1 MATDPTDGFPDRLNR
16 PVPLDSLAAFRV
28 LFGVTMCVAML
39 RTLARGWVA
48 TIYLE
53 PAFHFSYPGF
63 AWVRPLPA
71 CLMYPLVAGTAIAAL
86 AVAAGFFY
94 RIATVT
100 FLLGF
105 LYLEL
110 IDRAV
115 YLNHYYLVTLLAFL
129 LCFMPAHR
137 RWSWDAA
144 VGRVTETPVGAAW
157 PILLL
162 RFQLGVVYIFAALA
176 KLNADWLLHAQPLAI
191 WLPARSELPWIGPLL
206 THTITAHVFSWFGF
220 VYDLTIVIF
229 LLRARTRAFAYA
241 GVVVFHV
248 MTAVLFPIGMF
259 PWIMIVAT
267 TVFFPPDWPRIN
279 TRMPTSEI
287 MQPPRLNRIQ
297 FIAIV
302 GYCLAQILIPMR
314 SWFIPGDSY
323 WTGEGFDF
331 GWRVMVAEKTGMADF
346 TVVHRETGRRTR
358 IRNAEHLTCGQERAM
373 TQSPRMIWQFAR
385 HLDRT
390 FETPGGDAFAVM
402 VDAYAT
408 MNGRR
413 SQRLIREDVD
423 LTRPLPR
430 DWIVPLDS
438 AAASP
443 ARLAAGLPRVE

>member
-1 MATDPTDGFPDRLNR
+1 MATERTDGLRDRLNR
-16 PVPLDSLAAFRV
+16 AVPLASLAAFRV

-39 RTLARGWVA
+39 RTIARGWVE
-48 TIYLE
+48 TVYLE

-71 CLMYPLVAGTAIAAL
+71 HLMYPLVAGTAVAAL
-86 AVAAGFFY
+86 AVAVGFFY
-94 RIATVT
+94 RAASVI

-137 RWSWDAA
+137 CWSWDAA
-144 VGRVTETPVGAAW
+144 VGRVQTLDFGPAW

-162 RFQLGVVYIFAALA
+162 RFQLAVVYLFAAIA
-176 KLNADWLLHAQPLAI
+176 KMNSDWLLHAQPLRI
-191 WLPARSELPWIGPLL
+191 WLPAASDVALIGPWLNEL
-206 THTITAHVFSWFGF
+206 WTAYAFSWFGLL
-220 VYDLTIVIF
+220 YDLLIVGA
-229 LLRARTRAFAYA
+229 LLHSRTRSFAYA
-241 GVVVFHV
+241 VVVLFHAA
-248 MTAVLFPIGMF
+248 TALLFPIGMF

-267 TVFFPPDWPRIN
+267 TVFFPPDWPRFKHS
-279 TRMPTSEI
+279 PPHEI
-287 MQPPRLNRIQ
+287 PASTIPLPRLHTVA
-297 FIAIV
+297 IAA
-302 GYCLAQILIPMR
+302 YCVLQILIPTR

-323 WTGEGFDF
+323 WTQEGFDF

-358 IRNAEHLTCGQERAM
+358 VSNADFLTCGQERAM
-373 TQSPRMIWQFAR
+373 AQSPLLIRQFAL
-385 HLDRT
+385 HLDRL
-390 FETPGGDAFAVM
+390 FDAAGRDEHGVV

-413 SQRLIREDVD
+413 SQRLIRKDVD
-423 LTRPLPR
+423 LTGPLPH
-430 DWIVPLDS
+430 DWIVPLGS
-438 AAASP
+438 TVTTYP
-443 ARLAAGLPRVE
+443 RLAAGPPRGE